1 MNGLFILCTTPM
13 FRVLVHLLAVCSGNF
28 SGRSGALRF
37 SLLLLPLLGCIL
49 FVPLLVK
56 MAKEDICLLCHNDL
70 LRRVFTCGEVNRWSP
85 VRCFAHR
92 IRMESAEIALV
103 IDRQALQE
111 ICLVHI

>member
-1 MNGLFILCTTPM
+1 MI
-13 FRVLVHLLAVCSGNF
+13 CSEG
-28 SGRSGALRF
+28 
-37 SLLLLPLLGCIL
+37 
-49 FVPLLVK
+49 
-56 MAKEDICLLCHNDL
+56 
-70 LRRVFTCGEVNRWSP
+70 VFTCGEVNRWSP

>member
-1 MNGLFILCTTPM
+1 MNGYLYMHNSKCL
-13 FRVLVHLLAVCSGNF
+13 RVLVHLLAVCSGNF

-37 SLLLLPLLGCIL
+37 SLLLLPFLGCIL

-56 MAKEDICLLCHNDL
+56 IAKEDICLLCHNDL